1 MTPIADKSGILDLNS
16 LEQFI
21 TIEDL
26 KTEALDE
33 NWSIGNENQPNYPDK
48 VIIIGGK
55 RWFEILL
62 AVVQTVIKT
71 RTLVAWSFEV
81 KFTAITNM
89 ASTAIAPISLSQN
102 AVPISSSLRR
112 SSRTSSRTTM
122 PSSPRVA
129 IAVNSPTIL

>member
-71 RTLVAWSFEV
+71 RTLE
-81 KFTAITNM
+81 
-89 ASTAIAPISLSQN
+89 PIRFGYQPAALSDF
-102 AVPISSSLRR
+102 
-112 SSRTSSRTTM
+112 
-122 PSSPRVA
+122 
-129 IAVNSPTIL
+129 